1 MTSGL
6 YWERIGHGPDVVLL
20 HGWGLHGGVWQN
32 LARRLSQNFCVH
44 VPDFPGH
51 GRSRALAPFTL
62 ESLARNFV
70 SSLPGPAVWIGWSLG
85 GLVALQVARDQ
96 PSMVERLVLIGSTPR
111 FAQAPDWSW
120 AMSGKT
126 LEQFASDL
134 ERDYRATL
142 QRFLSLQ
149 CGHGEAE
156 RELLR
161 DLRAILFEH
170 GESDIQTLRNGLEI
184 LKTADMR
191 AALPA
196 ITAPTLVIHGARDQ
210 LAPRAAGE
218 YLAAQLPQAR
228 LALIESAGHAPF
240 LSHPEVVR
248 QQLEEFLT

>member
-6 YWERIGHGPDVVLL
+6 YWERSGHGPDVVLL
-20 HGWGLHGGVWQN
+20 HGWGMHGGVWQD
-32 LARRLSQNFCVH
+32 LAQRLAQNFRVH

-51 GRSRALAPFTL
+51 GRSRALEPFTL
-62 ESLARNFV
+62 ESCARELV
-70 SSLPGPAVWIGWSLG
+70 ASLPGPAVWIGWSLG

-96 PSMVERLVLIGSTPR
+96 PPQVPRLVLIGSTPR
-111 FAQAPDWSW
+111 FAQAPDWPW
-120 AMSGKT
+120 AMPGGT
-126 LEQFASDL
+126 LEQFASEL

-149 CGHGEAE
+149 CGHGETE

-161 DLRAILFEH
+161 GLRATLFEH
-170 GESDIQTLRNGLEI
+170 GEPDLPALRAGLDI

-191 AALPA
+191 QILST

-210 LAPRAAGE
+210 LVPRAAGE

-248 QQLEEFLT
+248 QHLEEFLA

>member
-1 MTSGL
+1 
-6 YWERIGHGPDVVLL
+6 VVLL
-20 HGWGLHGGVWQN
+20 HGWGLHGGVWQD
-32 LARRLSQNFCVH
+32 LAQRLSQNFRVH

-51 GRSRALAPFTL
+51 GRSRALEPFTL
-62 ESLARNFV
+62 KSFARDLV

-96 PSMVERLVLIGSTPR
+96 PPMVQRLVLIGSTPR
-111 FAQAPDWSW
+111 FAQAPDWPW
-120 AMSGKT
+120 AMPGVT
-126 LEQFASDL
+126 LEQFASEL

-161 DLRAILFEH
+161 GLRATLFEH
-170 GESDIQTLRNGLEI
+170 GEPDIQALRNGLEI

-196 ITAPTLVIHGARDQ
+196 ITSPTLVIHGTRDQ

-218 YLAAQLPQAR
+218 YLAAQLPQAQ
-228 LALIESAGHAPF
+228 LELVPGAGHAPF
-240 LSHPEVVR
+240 LSHISHF
-248 QQLEEFLT
+248 LEKLKDFIQYGKTSERSEQGYM